1 MKIRKSIYN
10 VLPYDNFFI
19 SKTFISMYFSPF
31 FIINTTIQYKAKTE
45 YRILTHEFLPNF
57 SYSHL
62 RIYAIDDPYIFVVIG
77 SDGEFSFMLETYPD
91 LHT

>member
-10 VLPYDNFFI
+10 VLPCDKFLI
-19 SKTFISMYFSPF
+19 SKIFIPVHFSPF

-45 YRILTHEFLPNF
+45 YRILTHEFLPYF

-62 RIYAIDDPYIFVVIG
+62 RIYAIDDPYIFLVVG